1 MCRCAYPQEI
11 FIPFF
16 FLWITLFLNFE
27 IWRKWKVLLKQLVS
41 TTPLKHLNRIA
52 WNFEVMKDIMCRYA
66 FLKEIMIWSFWGGI
80 YIPFFCPIARHKCLE
95 LPFIVYS
102 ILKQCWSVGYV
113 SLLTLSFIFITI
125 LDMLNW
131 KLRITQ
137 IHAPHTMLSVTSSM
151 SELLPIRRKTLFNEY
166 SLTLLHI
173 IFVGGICQSMWQRTN
188 EL

>member
-1 MCRCAYPQEI
+1 MHIHRK
-11 FIPFF
+11 FWFHF

-113 SLLTLSFIFITI
+113 SLLTLSFII
-125 LDMLNW
+125 LVHNILQLYCFKDVV
-131 KLRITQ
+131 LR
-137 IHAPHTMLSVTSSM
+137 
-151 SELLPIRRKTLFNEY
+151 
-166 SLTLLHI
+166 
-173 IFVGGICQSMWQRTN
+173 GINFKEQ
-188 EL
+188 